1 MQLSAR
7 LSVKYASFVP
17 MVSWLELVYDYSLT
31 ILGMDM
37 LLHLPDVWHHLDVAS
52 VDVYLDV
59 VLFLLSHIL
68 NIILLLL

>member
-1 MQLSAR
+1 
-7 LSVKYASFVP
+7 
-17 MVSWLELVYDYSLT
+17 MVSWLELVYDYGLA

-37 LLHLPDVWHHLDVAS
+37 LLNLPDVWHHLDVAS

-59 VLFLLSHIL
+59 VLFLLAHIL

>member
-1 MQLSAR
+1 
-7 LSVKYASFVP
+7 
-17 MVSWLELVYDYSLT
+17 MVSWIELVYDYSIA
-31 ILGMDM
+31 ILGMDV
-37 LLHLPDVWHHLDVAS
+37 LLHLSYVWHHLDVAS

>member
-1 MQLSAR
+1 
-7 LSVKYASFVP
+7 
-17 MVSWLELVYDYSLT
+17 MVSWIELVYDYSIA

-52 VDVYLDV
+52 VDVYLNV

-68 NIILLLL
+68 NIILRLL

>member
-17 MVSWLELVYDYSLT
+17 MVSWLEFVYDYCLT
-31 ILGMDM
+31 ILSMDV
-37 LLHLPDVWHHLDVAS
+37 LLHLLDVWHHLDVAS

>member
-1 MQLSAR
+1 
-7 LSVKYASFVP
+7 
-17 MVSWLELVYDYSLT
+17 MVSWLEFVYDYCLN
-31 ILGMDM
+31 ILSMDV
-37 LLHLPDVWHHLDVAS
+37 LLHLLDVWHHLDVAS